1 MVKPNTLLHHISL
14 KPYNTFGID
23 VNALSFMEIDNNELL
38 KKVLFSGQNVAPI
51 ILGGGSNVLLTKDVS
66 NLVIHLN
73 TKGIEV
79 LSQTQHHAQIRVQ
92 AGEVWHDFVCWA
104 IEHDMGGIENLSL
117 IPGNVGTAPIQN
129 IGAYGVELKD
139 VFVSCQALDTLEKR
153 EVTITKQD
161 CEFGYRDSLFK
172 RNKARYIITSV
183 TVELTTKDHN
193 KNITYG
199 AIESQLSK
207 QNIDTPSLKQ
217 ISDAVISI
225 RKSKLPDPKVL
236 GNGGSF
242 FKNPVISIKEFNALQ
257 KQYPEI
263 PHYHF
268 GDDQQK
274 IPAGWLIEQCGYK
287 GKRFGQVGVH
297 KNQALVLVNY
307 GAAKGEQIWE
317 LAQNIQKSVQDK
329 FNVYI
334 EPEVNIY

>member
-1 MVKPNTLLHHISL
+1 MPKPNMLLHNVSL
-14 KPYNTFGID
+14 KPYNTFGIN
-23 VNALSFMEIDNNELL
+23 VNALLFMEIDNNTTLEE
-38 KKVLFSGQNVAPI
+38 VLYSKQYPDPLI
-51 ILGGGSNVLLTKDVS
+51 IGGGSNILFTKDVER
-66 NLVIHLN
+66 LVIHLN
-73 TKGIEV
+73 TKGIEI
-79 LSQTQHHAQIRVQ
+79 LSKTPNHAKVKVQ

-104 IEHDMGGIENLSL
+104 IAHDLGGIENLSL

-225 RKSKLPDPKVL
+225 R
-236 GNGGSF
+236 
-242 FKNPVISIKEFNALQ
+242 
-257 KQYPEI
+257 
-263 PHYHF
+263 
-268 GDDQQK
+268 
-274 IPAGWLIEQCGYK
+274 
-287 GKRFGQVGVH
+287 
-297 KNQALVLVNY
+297 
-307 GAAKGEQIWE
+307 
-317 LAQNIQKSVQDK
+317 
-329 FNVYI
+329 
-334 EPEVNIY
+334 